1 MNILNFSLIL
11 ANAAILAVA
20 ASDVSTSNA
29 TATNESLTTQSQTNT
44 GQVSTAST
52 ENSSSTNAAKT
63 SNLFSNMPKWN
74 LFSKSS
80 TNSGPTT
87 DNNASTL
94 SSSTADSST
103 MSQISGKAT
112 EMWNSATG
120 AIPPIPNLGIKSTI
134 GYIGSQ
140 ANSLTS
146 KSTKG
151 KESSKLERIMAC
163 SATASKDE
171 FLKAIKGY
179 VTDSKVENKSNQASG
194 EDAMKDTN
202 LSPYDL
208 ALKKLNIL
216 FNCTKSNELLAQLKE
231 EELYEDGSKEIPAI
245 IQEALK
251 QKLKQFPF
259 GSLQTDY
266 DRALQKCVESINNAD
281 HQEIC
286 TNAPCSDN
294 DIESIETN
302 IKKRPFCSH
311 HFLEKSIAKVAEV
324 VKKDVSEKRELD
336 KNFIVSRPTLLK
348 LIINFANTL
357 PSLQIST
364 LGYLNQN
371 LLEKTCLKC
380 RINLQK
386 LLKVSDFD
394 VPSYEDLFKES
405 AKKEEK
411 STGDVGETTVPVE
424 VTSTDTTQTSSAS
437 STDSKTV

>member
-11 ANAAILAVA
+11 ANAAILAA
-20 ASDVSTSNA
+20 ATNNTTGTNIFSKVSKLFSSPNSSAGNTDEQNGSSNS
-29 TATNESLTTQSQTNT
+29 TATPTTMDKISE
-44 GQVSTAST
+44 TAS
-52 ENSSSTNAAKT
+52 SA
-63 SNLFSNMPKWN
+63 
-74 LFSKSS
+74 
-80 TNSGPTT
+80 
-87 DNNASTL
+87 
-94 SSSTADSST
+94 
-103 MSQISGKAT
+103 
-112 EMWNSATG
+112 WNSVTTTVG
-120 AIPPIPNLGIKSTI
+120 SIPNLGIKSTI

-171 FLKAIKGY
+171 FLKAIKVY

-194 EDAMKDTN
+194 EVAMKDTD

-266 DRALQKCVESINNAD
+266 DRALQKCVDSINNAD

-286 TNAPCSDN
+286 TTAPCSEN
-294 DIESIETN
+294 DINSIEIN
-302 IKKRPFCSH
+302 IKKLPFCSH
-311 HFLEKSIAKVAEV
+311 HFLENSIAKVAEV
-324 VKKDVSEKRELD
+324 VKNDVSEKRALD
-336 KNFIVSRPTLLK
+336 KNFTVNRPTLLK
-348 LIINFANTL
+348 LITNFANTL

-386 LLKVSDFD
+386 LLKVSDVD
-394 VPSYEDLFKES
+394 VPSYDDLFKEP
-405 AKKEEK
+405 AKKEENATTADTDK
-411 STGDVGETTVPVE
+411 DLTNDVLSDTNQG
-424 VTSTDTTQTSSAS
+424 TSDTTSGNG
-437 STDSKTV
+437 